1 MMTKKSLCEAILRE
15 FAMNTLKIP
24 TPIDI
29 NSIPID
35 SIHLSSRVAVAM
47 EYLGMLH
54 NKDDITYASSRG
66 GILMVTSDE
75 NGDLMAVTYRDII
88 ESLPD

>member
-1 MMTKKSLCEAILRE
+1 MITKKSFCEAILRGY
-15 FAMNTLKIP
+15 AMDTMKMA

-29 NSIPID
+29 NSIATD
-35 SIHLSSRVAVAM
+35 SIHLSSKVAVAM
-47 EYLGMLH
+47 EYLGMLQ
-54 NKDDITYASSRG
+54 NEDDITYASSRG

-75 NGDLMAVTYRDII
+75 NGKLMAVTYRDII